1 MKLFRFTPLA
11 WPRLGPLLAALL
23 LLGPPAAWAQQKV
36 QVVTRTL
43 AQSWACPPG
52 MVVRIRAE
60 KATVLVRGWDRPMV
74 QVTLR
79 LSARHP
85 ERAVAEQ
92 DLPVAQYRLQQ
103 NGNGLNLLNFY
114 TLPAGAPAVRADLR
128 AEYTVLMPAGNPL
141 QVVNSYGRTELTDL
155 TGSQTLEQN
164 FGQITLRNLRGT
176 LTATARYAD
185 LMGTGLLGEFTCEAN
200 KSAVQ
205 LLGLG
210 GSCRVRNYYGS
221 VQAQPTAA
229 LRQLTVEADRTE
241 VIISAPQPELFDYRL
256 SVQQGVLSVPPAL
269 AAAKKGS
276 ASHATLSTRAAGG
289 PRPLVRVS
297 TSYAPLTLQMKVLT
311 AQF

>member
-1 MKLFRFTPLA
+1 MNYLA
-11 WPRLGPLLAALL
+11 FKHLNRSWLRLVLVAL
-23 LLGPPAAWAQQKV
+23 LLGPMAAQAQQKV

-43 AQSWACPPG
+43 AQSWSCPPG
-52 MVVRIRAE
+52 TAVRIRAE
-60 KATVLVRGWDRPMV
+60 KATVLVRGWDRPTV

-103 NGNGLNLLNFY
+103 RGNAVDLLNFF
-114 TLPAGAPAVRADLR
+114 TLPAGAPAVRSDLR
-128 AEYTVLMPAGNPL
+128 AEYTVWMPAGNPL
-141 QVVNSYGRTELTDL
+141 QVVNAYGRTELADL
-155 TGSQTLEQN
+155 AGPQTLEQN
-164 FGQITLRNLRGT
+164 FGQISLRNLRGT

-185 LMGTGLLGEFTCEAN
+185 LVGSNLLGDFTCEAN

-210 GSCRVRNYYGS
+210 GTCLVRNYFGT

-229 LRQLTVEADRTE
+229 LRKLVVEADRTE
-241 VIISAPQPELFDYRL
+241 VTISAPQPELFDYRL
-256 SVQQGVLSVPPAL
+256 NVQEGTLTVPPFL

-276 ASHATLSTRAAGG
+276 ASHGSVSTSTAGG
-289 PRPLVRVS
+289 ARPLVRVR
-297 TSYAPLTLQMKVLT
+297 TSYASLTVQLQILT
-311 AQF
+311 ARF